1 MFASTAAPI
10 AACRAFRAVG
20 RGEMHRHGQ
29 RGGLQRQGLVD
40 ARIQC
45 IVLYKPYNTESETM
59 TKTISVSVLRERI
72 RSVLN
77 EVGFG
82 KTDYVVEKF
91 GEPVA
96 AVISMEDYRLLLALK
111 EPRPVPMASMRELE
125 MQAIHAMLAR
135 SGHSPGTREEADVRI
150 REERDSWGA

>member
-1 MFASTAAPI
+1 M
-10 AACRAFRAVG
+10 
-20 RGEMHRHGQ
+20 
-29 RGGLQRQGLVD
+29 VD

-125 MQAIHAMLAR
+125 MQAIHAMLAM
-135 SGHSPGTREEADVRI
+135 SGHRPGTREEADVRI

>member
-1 MFASTAAPI
+1 
-10 AACRAFRAVG
+10 
-20 RGEMHRHGQ
+20 
-29 RGGLQRQGLVD
+29 
-40 ARIQC
+40 
-45 IVLYKPYNTESETM
+45 M

-150 REERDSWGA
+150 REERDSWSA